1 MPLYYNLQIEI
12 VDVWGIDFMGPFPKF
27 HDSEYILVAESSKKS
42 SRKEI
47 RYYYST
53 PKSSYSM
60 KENSKANGMDR
71 TLSSTLHHMAQS

>member
-1 MPLYYNLQIEI
+1 MPSFIKIE
-12 VDVWGIDFMGPFPKF
+12 PK
-27 HDSEYILVAESSKKS
+27 DGTITESSKKS
-42 SRKEI
+42 LRKEI

>member
-1 MPLYYNLQIEI
+1 MPSFIKKE
-12 VDVWGIDFMGPFPKF
+12 PK
-27 HDSEYILVAESSKKS
+27 DGTITELSKKG

-60 KENSKANGMDR
+60 KENSKANGKDH
-71 TLSSTLHHMAQS
+71 TPSSTLHHMAQSQFKTTKVMFLR